1 MAERK
6 SVYNESS
13 KNATMKYLAEKRG
26 RIGMNFP
33 KEDLQRYKD
42 YAKAKGYSG
51 LTALFTALIEREMKQ
66 NPVE

>member
-51 LTALFTALIEREMKQ
+51 LTALFVALIEREMKQ
-66 NPVE
+66 NPAE